1 MGLEGVSIMTK
12 LLGMLLCASACLLL
26 GLGATGCT
34 KKTTTT
40 DKKVETSTT
49 TKNPDNTTTKTTKVD
64 ETKTE
69 KTEQTKKLMLKA
81 PADATIKQGDTAK
94 VNVAITREHYTDPV
108 EVKLTDLPT
117 GVTVEG
123 TPTIAKDATSADVT
137 LKASPDAKVV
147 ENHKVKVWAGS
158 DAMKQESS
166 FKLTVKA
173 K

>member
-1 MGLEGVSIMTK
+1 MTK

-40 DKKVETSTT
+40 TDKKTEKTET
-49 TKNPDNTTTKTTKVD
+49 TKTPDNTTIKKTETK

-69 KTEQTKKLMLKA
+69 KTEPTKKLMLAA
-81 PADATIKQGDTAK
+81 PADATIKQGDKATVK
-94 VNVAITREHYTDPV
+94 VMITREHYPDPV

-117 GVTVEG
+117 GVTVDG

-147 ENHKVKVWAGS
+147 ENQKVKVWAGS